1 MSAPL
6 LRVEGLKKYFP
17 IHKGIFLK
25 KAGNV
30 HAVDDISF
38 EINSGETLGIVGES
52 GCGKS
57 TLAKTLI
64 KLYEPTQGKI
74 YFEDNDIST
83 LNKGK
88 LKNLRSDFQ
97 MIFQDPFSSLDPRL
111 TVQAILTEPY
121 EIHKIGRRRQRIEWA
136 KELLEQVGLPQSA
149 LGRYPHEFSGGQRQR
164 LGIAR
169 AIALKPKLILCDEPV
184 SALDVSVQ
192 SQILNLLVE
201 LQEKLNLSYLFI
213 AHDLSV
219 VKYISDKIAVMYLGK
234 IVEIGVTQEVYKN
247 PKHPYTK
254 ALMDSI
260 PLPDPSKRSELKS
273 LDGEVPSP
281 INPPKGCYFHPRCPY
296 AEQKCKEEAPSLE
309 GSKKQQSSCHFPLS

>member
-1 MSAPL
+1 MSTPL
-6 LRVEGLKKYFP
+6 LKVEGLKKYFP

-30 HAVDDISF
+30 HAVDDLSF
-38 EINSGETLGIVGES
+38 EINPGETLGIVGES

-64 KLYEPTQGKI
+64 KLYEPTEGKI
-74 YFEDNDIST
+74 YFEDSDIST
-83 LNKGK
+83 LNKDE
-88 LKNLRSDFQ
+88 LKKLRSDFQ

-111 TVQAILTEPY
+111 TVQAILTEPF
-121 EIHKIGRRRQRIEWA
+121 EIHKIGQRRERIEWA
-136 KELLEQVGLPQSA
+136 KELLDQVGLPQSA

-234 IVEIGVTQEVYKN
+234 IVEIGDTQEVYKN

-296 AEQKCKEEAPSLE
+296 AQEKCKKERPILQ
-309 GSKKQQSSCHFPLS
+309 GSDKQRFSCHFPL